1 MRVRR
6 KSIGGMS
13 ETSAAVQTATTPGNA
28 SAAAVSI
35 DAIRPCACAERT
47 TRMCSMRG
55 KTTSAANLPWP
66 VTSGG
71 SSSRGTDRPT
81 TPMSGL
87 APGIRFLVCACP
99 YRKTGSH
106 FSGTCAA
113 QRRADAL
120 RRRRELVDRRAERRE
135 RVVDGVDYG
144 DRRADRAALAQTL
157 GPGDRGLR
165 PCLAVMDLDRRNLA
179 RGRRQVVRE
188 TRGEDVAALVVDDL
202 LEQCVG
208 DALGDAA
215 VNLAVD
221 DHGIDQPSG
230 ILGHQEFLDHDAAGL

>member
-13 ETSAAVQTATTPGNA
+13 ATSAAVQTATTPGNA
-28 SAAAVSI
+28 SAAAASI
-35 DAIRPCACAERT
+35 DAMRPCACAERT

-55 KTTSAANLPWP
+55 KATSAAKLPRP

-87 APGIRFLVCACP
+87 TPWTNC
-99 YRKTGSH
+99 
-106 FSGTCAA
+106 A

-120 RRRRELVDRRAERRE
+120 RRRRELVDRRAERRQ
-135 RVVDGVDYG
+135 RILDGVDHR
-144 DRRADRAALAQTL
+144 DRRADRAAFAQAL
-157 GPGDRGLR
+157 GPGDRGFR

-179 RGRRQVVRE
+179 RGRRQVVGE
-188 TRGEDVAALVVDDL
+188 ARGEDVAALVVDNL
-202 LEQCVG
+202 LEQRVG
-208 DALGDAA
+208 DTLGVGA
-215 VNLAVD
+215 VNLTV
-221 DHGIDQPSG
+221 H
-230 ILGHQEFLDHDAAGL
+230 E

>member
-6 KSIGGMS
+6 KSIGGTS
-13 ETSAAVQTATTPGNA
+13 ETSAEVQTATTPGIA

-35 DAIRPCACAERT
+35 DTMRPCACAERT

-55 KTTSAANLPWP
+55 KATSAAKLPRP

-87 APGIRFLVCACP
+87 TPWTSC
-99 YRKTGSH
+99 
-106 FSGTCAA
+106 A
-113 QRRADAL
+113 QRRADPL
-120 RRRRELVDRRAERRE
+120 RRRRELVDRGAERRQ
-135 RVVDGVDYG
+135 RIVDGVDHG
-144 DRRADRAALAQTL
+144 DGSADRAAFAQTL

-165 PCLAVMDLDRRNLA
+165 PGLAVMDLDRRNLA
-179 RGRRQVVRE
+179 GGRRQVVRE
-188 TRGEDVAALVVDDL
+188 ARGEDVAALVVDDL
-202 LEQCVG
+202 LEQRIG

-215 VNLAVD
+215 VNLPVN
-221 DHGIDQPSG
+221 DHGIDQPPR
-230 ILGHQEFLDHDAAGL
+230 I